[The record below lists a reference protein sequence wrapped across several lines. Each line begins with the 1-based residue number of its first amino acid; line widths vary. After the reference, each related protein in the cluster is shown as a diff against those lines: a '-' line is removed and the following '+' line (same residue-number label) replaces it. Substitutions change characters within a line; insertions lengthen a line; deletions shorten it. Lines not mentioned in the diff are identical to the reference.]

1 MHVDAC
7 TGILQLRDK
16 VLIRPTDGHRN
27 VHAGLLHEIDHLF
40 IAVRRLIQ
48 RINDLRESIDLI
60 QLLQHWPIVDLGDNP
75 VQQGRITLLRG
86 VDQHFKLIHYG
97 FRA

>member
-1 MHVDAC
+1 MHIDTCA
-7 TGILQLRDK
+7 GILQLRDEFP
-16 VLIRPTDGHRN
+16 VRPADGHRD
-27 VHAGLLHEIDHLF
+27 VHAGLLHKINHLL